1 MLMWISCLSNSGEQ
15 YTVLIIPR
23 FLLRCVSPLTAT
35 QARVCTLYR
44 VAMTSL
50 YIAMHWILLNQRA
63 IIQCNKTI
71 AHCTVLECT
80 SLMCHNP
87 LRSNIEHSCKQH
99 STGRLTICRVT
110 ITQIHKHKIELG
122 GTLYSL
128 HLQSDRLGR
137 EAAAWNNE
145 PLPSQR
151 THCKHTFHTA
161 VQESVL
167 FEQRSEHCGDLV
179 PTRPVR
185 QLSMCSPC
193 VLTSKFETP
202 PHHRHNPKL
211 CFIVLLLITS

>member
-1 MLMWISCLSNSGEQ
+1 
-15 YTVLIIPR
+15 
-23 FLLRCVSPLTAT
+23 
-35 QARVCTLYR
+35 
-44 VAMTSL
+44 
-50 YIAMHWILLNQRA
+50 
-63 IIQCNKTI
+63 
-71 AHCTVLECT
+71 
-80 SLMCHNP
+80 MCHNP

-145 PLPSQR
+145 PLPSQG

-211 CFIVLLLITS
+211 CFIVLLLMTSWKSEEKNIPLLLPWYCWCEWKHCRLSNNPLGKWIHIFCPIPLMSGVYGSILSTGKI

>member
-1 MLMWISCLSNSGEQ
+1 MCLSTDSNPGQGLHSVSRRNDIALHRNALNSTQSESNNT
-15 YTVLIIPR
+15 YNAIR
-23 FLLRCVSPLTAT
+23 LLRTALYWNVLLWCATIHYALTLSTAVNSI
-35 QARVCTLYR
+35 QLGGTL
-44 VAMTSL
+44 
-50 YIAMHWILLNQRA
+50 
-63 IIQCNKTI
+63 
-71 AHCTVLECT
+71 
-80 SLMCHNP
+80 
-87 LRSNIEHSCKQH
+87 HS
-99 STGRLTICRVT
+99 ICRVT
-110 ITQIHKHKIELG
+110 ITQIHKPKIELG

-167 FEQRSEHCGDLV
+167 FEQRSEHYGDLV
-179 PTRPVR
+179 PTRPVH

-211 CFIVLLLITS
+211 CFIVLLLMTSWKSEEKNIPLLLPWCCWCE